1 MNLIIYPNILK
12 ELQEMIIE
20 ADIDGD
26 GQVDP
31 EMVSVSN
38 IILSG
43 QFY

>member
-1 MNLIIYPNILK
+1 
-12 ELQEMIIE
+12 MIIE

>member
-1 MNLIIYPNILK
+1 MIINILK

-31 EMVSVSN
+31 EMILIPI

-43 QFY
+43 QFH